1 LPNIHLHASAGVVTV
16 ANKKETIMP
25 TFALYDTLFNFK
37 DIHKVV
43 LNFAEELTDEQ
54 LNWKPEGY
62 STSIGFHLWHLARE
76 SDYLKAALLHHYPG
90 LGLGLND
97 ESEIWVSQDLAQK
110 WGFPME
116 AHETVG
122 TGLSDKVAAGLPIP
136 QKAELLAYLRN
147 SYQALEQFVELLDT
161 KYSTFGSLNEDL
173 TKKIQGVRVN
183 LLVFLTHDCRH
194 LGMMECLKGLQTGF
208 GSATEKR
215 KA

>member
-1 LPNIHLHASAGVVTV
+1 MCHATSVT
-16 ANKKETIMP
+16 NKIKGIML
-25 TFALYDTLFNFK
+25 ALYDTLYHFK
-37 DIHKVV
+37 EIHKVV
-43 LNFAEELTDEQ
+43 LNLAESLTDEQ

-76 SDYLKAALLHHYPG
+76 SDYLKAAILQHFPG
-90 LGLGLND
+90 LELRLED
-97 ESEIWVSQDLAQK
+97 EGEIWSREDLAKK

-122 TGLSDKVAAGLPIP
+122 TGLSDEVAASLPIP
-136 QKAELLAYLRN
+136 QKDELLEYLRN
-147 SYQALEQFVELLDT
+147 SYNAIEEFVEQLDT
-161 KYSTFGSLNEDL
+161 KYADFDNLDEEL
-173 TKKIQGVRVN
+173 RKKIERIRLN

-215 KA
+215 

>member
-1 LPNIHLHASAGVVTV
+1 
-16 ANKKETIMP
+16 MP
-25 TFALYDTLFNFK
+25 AFAPYDTLFNFK

-43 LNFAEELTDEQ
+43 LNFAGELTDEQ

-76 SDYLKAALLHHYPG
+76 SDYLKAAILRYYPG
-90 LGLGLND
+90 LELGLED
-97 ESEIWVSQDLAQK
+97 EGEIWTREDLANK
-110 WGFPME
+110 WGFPAE

-122 TGLSDKVAAGLPIP
+122 TGLSDEVAATLPIP
-136 QKAELLAYLRN
+136 PRDELLEYLRS
-147 SYQALEQFVELLDT
+147 SYTVLEDFIELLDT
-161 KYSTFGSLNEDL
+161 QYSSFENLDEER
-173 TKKIQGVRVN
+173 TKKVQKIRLN

-215 KA
+215 

>member
-1 LPNIHLHASAGVVTV
+1 
-16 ANKKETIMP
+16 MP
-25 TFALYDTLFNFK
+25 AFAPYDTLFNFK

-43 LNFAEELTDEQ
+43 LNFGGELTDEQ

-76 SDYLKAALLHHYPG
+76 SDYLKAAILQYYPG
-90 LGLGLND
+90 LELGLED
-97 ESEIWVSQDLAQK
+97 EGEIWTRENLANK
-110 WGFPME
+110 WGFPAE

-122 TGLSDKVAAGLPIP
+122 TGLSDEVAATLPIP
-136 QKAELLAYLRN
+136 PRDELLEYLRS
-147 SYQALEQFVELLDT
+147 SYTALEDFIELLDT
-161 KYSTFGSLNEDL
+161 HYSSFENLDEERTQ
-173 TKKIQGVRVN
+173 KIQKVRLN

-215 KA
+215 